1 MSNPKNLVRTKYIL
15 TQYIERIDISN
26 ETVKVT
32 FKVTFSISDEKQLN
46 PTVYQS
52 VSIKRKRLMSHYSD
66 RSAFSDINRI
76 IEKHVFS
83 LMRGEFLKTHITRK
97 SHDCIYNRDFHGGGE
112 GSRTPV
118 RKPFPKAFYERSL
131 FF

>member
-1 MSNPKNLVRTKYIL
+1 MKDHQLPQGRCFGNIQEQSEDYVEVQI
-15 TQYIERIDISN
+15 ID
-26 ETVKVT
+26 
-32 FKVTFSISDEKQLN
+32 KVTFSISDEKQLN

-97 SHDCIYNRDFHGGGE
+97 SHDCIYNRDFHG
-112 GSRTPV
+112 
-118 RKPFPKAFYERSL
+118 K
-131 FF
+131 